1 MNYEAI
7 YHSTD
12 SSYCHALDKNTVVI
26 RLRAKRG
33 DLEQCIVCYGDRVC
47 PEEMV
52 RVESAKMRLA
62 ASDRFFDYFEA
73 VLHVRI
79 TRLCY
84 YFILSDGRTSV
95 YYYGYDFHDRLGS
108 NRNQYFQLPYIREED
123 IADVPEW
130 AKRAVIY
137 QIFPDSFASAERS
150 LTGTG
155 REIQIEGDPA
165 VRSKSRLGGT
175 LGGIVDNIGYLED
188 LGINCIYL
196 TPIFTAGEY
205 HKYDTIDYFSVDPCL
220 GDMKT
225 LKELVARCHSSG
237 IRVILDGVFNHCGA
251 GFFAFRDV
259 LEKGEA
265 SKYKDWFFIKSFP
278 VNFDEPNY
286 ECFAYVRNMP
296 KLNTG
301 NSEVVEY
308 LTNVGVYWIK
318 EADIDG
324 WRLDVANEVD
334 HGFWRHFRKAVRA
347 VKPDAFLVG
356 EVWYD
361 APEWLSGD
369 QFDSLMNY
377 SFLYTCTDFF
387 AKRVINVKQFSDR
400 IGYLLMRYRKNVQYA
415 QMNLLDSHDV
425 PRFLSQAGLFNF
437 DLGEGIITTLHT
449 GSANAVSS
457 KGFAWW
463 LLDRY
468 ETYGSVRQ
476 DFIDAPFLTNHDQ
489 DRIMTRLRGD
499 VEKAKLAAAIYLTLP
514 GNPFIYYGEEIGM
527 TGSKPDEMIRVP
539 FKWYEEHKLP
549 QCSWQS
555 ALNNAATVPVEIQQ
569 NDPDSLLSHYKKL
582 IRVRQSSEAL
592 MLGGFEPVQSG
603 NRAVIAYE
611 RSWSDGNGKDNAIVL
626 YNVSSDHQQVQLDIK
641 HFSADVIFDS
651 GKTDLKAGNGTEA
664 DRLVIVMSPMSTV
677 ILDVDK

>member
-1 MNYEAI
+1 MYRRISNMA
-7 YHSTD
+7 
-12 SSYCHALDKNTVVI
+12 
-26 RLRAKRG
+26 
-33 DLEQCIVCYGDRVC
+33 
-47 PEEMV
+47 
-52 RVESAKMRLA
+52 LA
-62 ASDRFFDYFEA
+62 AAAAMLTWCLFFLLAACGNSETDDKYGKYGVYYEIF
-73 VLHVRI
+73 VRS
-79 TRLCY
+79 
-84 YFILSDGRTSV
+84 FADSDGDGIGDIRGLTSML
-95 YYYGYDFHDRLGS
+95 D
-108 NRNQYFQLPYIREED
+108 
-123 IADVPEW
+123 
-130 AKRAVIY
+130 
-137 QIFPDSFASAERS
+137 
-150 LTGTG
+150 
-155 REIQIEGDPA
+155 
-165 VRSKSRLGGT
+165 
-175 LGGIVDNIGYLED
+175 YLNDGNDDTDTD
-188 LGINCIYL
+188 LGINGIYL
-196 TPIFTAGEY
+196 MPVNVSPSY
-205 HKYDTIDYFSVDPCL
+205 HKYDVTDYYDIDPEY
-220 GDMKT
+220 GT
-225 LKELVARCHSSG
+225 LEDFEHFLDEAHKRG
-237 IRVILDGVFNHCGA
+237 IRVIMDLVVNHTGRDHPWFRESSSSAESRYRDYYNWADEASEGCDINAVLPSGSRLWHRSNGSFYYGYFWDGMPDLNYDDPRVRKEIKDIARFWLKKGVDGFRLDAAMHIYGVYEKPA
-251 GFFAFRDV
+251 GTDLPAKNIEWWQEFRNSAEEVKRDV
-259 LEKGEA
+259 
-265 SKYKDWFFIKSFP
+265 Y
-278 VNFDEPNY
+278 
-286 ECFAYVRNMP
+286 
-296 KLNTG
+296 
-301 NSEVVEY
+301 
-308 LTNVGVYWIK
+308 
-318 EADIDG
+318 
-324 WRLDVANEVD
+324 
-334 HGFWRHFRKAVRA
+334 
-347 VKPDAFLVG
+347 LVG
-356 EVWYD
+356 EVWDKAYAA
-361 APEWLSGD
+361 APYYKG
-369 QFDSLMNY
+369 FDS
-377 SFLYTCTDFF
+377 
-387 AKRVINVKQFSDR
+387 
-400 IGYLLMRYRKNVQYA
+400 
-415 QMNLLDSHDV
+415 
-425 PRFLSQAGLFNF
+425 LFNF

>member
-425 PRFLSQAGLFNF
+425 PRFLSQAG
-437 DLGEGIITTLHT
+437 
-449 GSANAVSS
+449 
-457 KGFAWW
+457 
-463 LLDRY
+463 
-468 ETYGSVRQ
+468 
-476 DFIDAPFLTNHDQ
+476 
-489 DRIMTRLRGD
+489 GD
-499 VEKAKLAAAIYLTLP
+499 VRRLKLAVLFMMTHVGAPCI
-514 GNPFIYYGEEIGM
+514 FYGDEKGLDGMAEIEYRKPM
-527 TGSKPDEMIRVP
+527 QWDDTEYSKDIRN
-539 FKWYEEHKLP
+539 Y
-549 QCSWQS
+549 
-555 ALNNAATVPVEIQQ
+555 
-569 NDPDSLLSHYKKL
+569 YKKL
-582 IRVRQSSEAL
+582 ISIRKDNMDL
-592 MLGGFEPVQSG
+592 MLGDYVA
-603 NRAVIAYE
+603 RDADI
-611 RSWSDGNGKDNAIVL
+611 GKNILV
-626 YNVSSDHQQVQLDIK
+626 
-641 HFSADVIFDS
+641 F
-651 GKTDLKAGNGTEA
+651 TREA
-664 DRLVIVMSPMSTV
+664 DGRRLYVIINNGESPAEYELNFVESAGTMTAVDLITGETFVARDSKVKLTLDALSGMV
-677 ILDVDK
+677 IKITSHQ

>member
-155 REIQIEGDPA
+155 REIQIEGDAA

-425 PRFLSQAGLFNF
+425 PRFLSQAG
-437 DLGEGIITTLHT
+437 
-449 GSANAVSS
+449 
-457 KGFAWW
+457 
-463 LLDRY
+463 
-468 ETYGSVRQ
+468 
-476 DFIDAPFLTNHDQ
+476 
-489 DRIMTRLRGD
+489 GD
-499 VEKAKLAAAIYLTLP
+499 VRRLKLAVLFMMTHVGAPCI
-514 GNPFIYYGEEIGM
+514 FYGDEKGLDGMAEIEYRKPM
-527 TGSKPDEMIRVP
+527 QWDDTEYSKDIRN
-539 FKWYEEHKLP
+539 Y
-549 QCSWQS
+549 
-555 ALNNAATVPVEIQQ
+555 
-569 NDPDSLLSHYKKL
+569 YKKL
-582 IRVRQSSEAL
+582 ISIRKDNMDL
-592 MLGGFEPVQSG
+592 MLGDYVA
-603 NRAVIAYE
+603 RDADI
-611 RSWSDGNGKDNAIVL
+611 GKNILV
-626 YNVSSDHQQVQLDIK
+626 
-641 HFSADVIFDS
+641 F
-651 GKTDLKAGNGTEA
+651 TREA
-664 DRLVIVMSPMSTV
+664 DGRRLYVIINNGESPAEYELNFVESAGTMTAVDLITGETFVARDSKVKLTLDALSGMV
-677 ILDVDK
+677 IKITSHQ

>member
-387 AKRVINVKQFSDR
+387 AKHVISVKQFSDR

-425 PRFLSQAGLFNF
+425 PRFLSQAG
-437 DLGEGIITTLHT
+437 
-449 GSANAVSS
+449 
-457 KGFAWW
+457 
-463 LLDRY
+463 
-468 ETYGSVRQ
+468 
-476 DFIDAPFLTNHDQ
+476 
-489 DRIMTRLRGD
+489 GD
-499 VEKAKLAAAIYLTLP
+499 VRRLKLAVLFMMTHVGAPCI
-514 GNPFIYYGEEIGM
+514 FYGDEKGLDGMAEIEYRKPM
-527 TGSKPDEMIRVP
+527 QWDDTEYSKDIRN
-539 FKWYEEHKLP
+539 Y
-549 QCSWQS
+549 
-555 ALNNAATVPVEIQQ
+555 
-569 NDPDSLLSHYKKL
+569 YKKL
-582 IRVRQSSEAL
+582 ISIRKDNMDL
-592 MLGGFEPVQSG
+592 MLGDYVA
-603 NRAVIAYE
+603 RDADI
-611 RSWSDGNGKDNAIVL
+611 GKNILV
-626 YNVSSDHQQVQLDIK
+626 
-641 HFSADVIFDS
+641 F
-651 GKTDLKAGNGTEA
+651 TREA
-664 DRLVIVMSPMSTV
+664 DGRRLYVIINNGESPAEYELNFVESAGTMTAVDLITGETFVARDSKVKLTLDALSGMV
-677 ILDVDK
+677 IKITSHQ

>member
-425 PRFLSQAGLFNF
+425 PRFLSQAG
-437 DLGEGIITTLHT
+437 
-449 GSANAVSS
+449 
-457 KGFAWW
+457 
-463 LLDRY
+463 
-468 ETYGSVRQ
+468 
-476 DFIDAPFLTNHDQ
+476 
-489 DRIMTRLRGD
+489 GD
-499 VEKAKLAAAIYLTLP
+499 VRRLKLAVLFMMTHVGAPCI
-514 GNPFIYYGEEIGM
+514 FYGDEKGLDGMAEIEYRKPM
-527 TGSKPDEMIRVP
+527 QWDDTEYSKDIRN
-539 FKWYEEHKLP
+539 Y
-549 QCSWQS
+549 
-555 ALNNAATVPVEIQQ
+555 
-569 NDPDSLLSHYKKL
+569 YKKL
-582 IRVRQSSEAL
+582 ISIRKDNMDL
-592 MLGGFEPVQSG
+592 MLGDYVA
-603 NRAVIAYE
+603 RDADI
-611 RSWSDGNGKDNAIVL
+611 GKNILV
-626 YNVSSDHQQVQLDIK
+626 
-641 HFSADVIFDS
+641 F
-651 GKTDLKAGNGTEA
+651 TREA
-664 DRLVIVMSPMSTV
+664 DGRRLYVIINNGESPAEYELNFVESP
-677 ILDVDK
+677 